1 MRDTNGHVPRPRFH
15 FTPQRNWM
23 NDPNGLVYD
32 RGLWHLYFQY
42 NPEGADWGN
51 MSWGHATSPGLR
63 HWTEHEVAL
72 RYRDGEQVFSGSVVA
87 TPAGSG
93 SDLGAAGSG
102 SDSADGGA
110 LLTAFYTSA
119 YDDDHQAQS
128 RATSRDGGYTWQ
140 PDPQN
145 PVLDRGTSA
154 FRDPKVIRFTD
165 AAGTTRYV
173 MLTVEADDR
182 QVLFYSSPDLRSW
195 KHVSTFGPLG
205 ETGVVWE
212 CPDLV
217 PLAVDGDPDDVRW
230 VLLLSTNPVGDDP
243 DPDGSSMHY
252 VVGSFDGA
260 VFRSD
265 AAELTRLDHG
275 RDFYAGV
282 TFDSAPGGEAVMLG
296 WMSNWRYAAA
306 FPSSPWRG
314 AMSLPRRMSLRT
326 VAGAVR
332 LVQQPVE
339 FVGELLADAAG
350 STVFAASQPADF
362 TLSGHSLVEL
372 AWDPAATGA
381 LQLQLRGD
389 ADALVELTH
398 DPSSNVLSVT
408 RSGAAME
415 AVHPDFPS
423 TSTVALPGA
432 AAADAVDAAA
442 GRVRLLMSLDGPLL
456 EVFANDGEVTVSNLV
471 VLGAGSITATLT
483 TEQPGPISMSV
494 VDFPDHSTLER
505 SREMEG
511 ANR

>member
-1 MRDTNGHVPRPRFH
+1 MQAPNGHVPRPRFH

-51 MSWGHATSPGLR
+51 MSWGHATSPDLR
-63 HWTEHEVAL
+63 RWTEHEVAL
-72 RYRDGEQVFSGSVVA
+72 RYREGEQVFSGSVVA
-87 TPAGSG
+87 TASGSEPAGSG
-93 SDLGAAGSG
+93 AGSG
-102 SDSADGGA
+102 AADGGA

-128 RATSRDGGYTWQ
+128 MATSRDGGYTWQ

-182 QVLFYSSPDLRSW
+182 QVLFYSSRDLRSW
-195 KHVSTFGPLG
+195 EHVSTFGPLG

-217 PLAVDGDPDDVRW
+217 PLAVDGDPADIRW

-252 VVGSFDGA
+252 VIGSFDGA

-265 AAELTRLDHG
+265 AADLTRLDHG

-282 TFDSAPGGEAVMLG
+282 TFDSAPGGEAIMLA

-306 FPSSPWRG
+306 IPSSPWRG

-326 VAGAVR
+326 VAGTVR
-332 LVQQPVE
+332 LVQQPVG
-339 FVGELLADAAG
+339 FVGELLAGATP
-350 STVFAASQPADF
+350 STVFGASEPAEF
-362 TLSGHSLVEL
+362 TLSGHSLLEL

-381 LQLQLRGD
+381 PRLQLRGD
-389 ADALVELTH
+389 ADALVEVSH
-398 DPSSNVLSVT
+398 DPSTHVLSVT
-408 RSGAAME
+408 RSGAATE
-415 AVHPDFPS
+415 GVHPDFPS
-423 TSTVALPGA
+423 TSTVTLPGS
-432 AAADAVDAAA
+432 ADDPV
-442 GRVRLLMSLDGPLL
+442 GLLVSLDGPLL
-456 EVFANDGEVTVSNLV
+456 EVFANDGETTVSNLV
-471 VLGAGSITATLT
+471 ILGAGPIAAKLT
-483 TEQPGPISMSV
+483 TELPGPVSALV
-494 VDFPDHSTLER
+494 ADVPAPEAA
-505 SREMEG
+505 SRELESDG
-511 ANR
+511 VKR

>member
-15 FTPQRNWM
+15 FTPERNWM

-42 NPEGADWGN
+42 NPEGTDWGN
-51 MSWGHATSPGLR
+51 MSWGHATSPDLR

-87 TPAGSG
+87 TPA
-93 SDLGAAGSG
+93 
-102 SDSADGGA
+102 DGETDA
-110 LLTAFYTSA
+110 SLLTAFYTSA

-128 RATSRDGGYTWQ
+128 LATSRDGGYTWHS
-140 PDPQN
+140 DPQN
-145 PVLDRGTSA
+145 PVVDRGTSA
-154 FRDPKVIRFTD
+154 FRDPKVIRVTD
-165 AAGTTRYV
+165 ADGAPLWV

-182 QVLFYSSPDLRSW
+182 QVLFFSSPDLRLW

-265 AAELTRLDHG
+265 AAGLTRLDHG

-282 TFDSAPGGEAVMLG
+282 TFDSAPGGEAVMLA

-314 AMSLPRRMSLRT
+314 AMSLPRRLSLRS
-326 VAGAVR
+326 VDGEVR
-332 LVQQPVE
+332 LVQHPMG
-339 FVGELLADAAG
+339 FVGEMLAGAVP
-350 STVFAASQPADF
+350 STVFGATSPAEF

-372 AWDPAATGA
+372 AWDPAGTGT
-381 LQLQLRGD
+381 LRVQFRGY
-389 ADALVELTH
+389 ADALVELRH

-408 RSGAAME
+408 RRGAAME
-415 AVHPDFPS
+415 AVHPDFPA
-423 TSTVALPGA
+423 TSTVELPDNG
-432 AAADAVDAAA
+432 D
-442 GRVRLLMSLDGPLL
+442 RPLRLLMSLDGPLL
-456 EVFANDGEVTVSNLV
+456 EVFACDGEATISNLV
-471 VLGAGSITATLT
+471 VLGAGPVATTLATELHGPFSLT
-483 TEQPGPISMSV
+483 VAEPH
-494 VDFPDHSTLER
+494 DA
-505 SREMEG
+505 EG
-511 ANR
+511 RASPALSAALG

>member
-1 MRDTNGHVPRPRFH
+1 MHAPNGHVPRPRFH

-51 MSWGHATSPGLR
+51 MSWGHATSPDLR

-72 RYRDGEQVFSGSVVA
+72 RYRDGEQVFSGSIVA
-87 TPAGSG
+87 T
-93 SDLGAAGSG
+93 GAAAGAADSG
-102 SDSADGGA
+102 AGHDSADGGT

-154 FRDPKVIRFTD
+154 FRDPKVVRVTD
-165 AAGTTRYV
+165 AAGATRYV

-182 QVLFYSSPDLRSW
+182 QVLFYASPDLRTW
-195 KHVSTFGPLG
+195 EHVSTFGPLG
-205 ETGVVWE
+205 ATGVVWE

-217 PLAVDGDPDDVRW
+217 PLAVDGDPDDIRW

-243 DPDGSSMHY
+243 NPDGSSMHY
-252 VVGSFDGA
+252 IVGSFDG
-260 VFRSD
+260 VSFTPD
-265 AAELTRLDHG
+265 VAELTRLDHG

-282 TFDSAPGGEAVMLG
+282 TFDSAPDGEAIMLA
-296 WMSNWRYAAA
+296 WMSNWRYAGA

-326 VAGAVR
+326 VAGVVR
-332 LVQQPVE
+332 LVQQPVG
-339 FVGELLADAAG
+339 FVGELLAGAEA
-350 STVFAASQPADF
+350 STFVGASQPADF

-372 AWDPAATGA
+372 AWDPASTGA
-381 LQLQLRGD
+381 LRLLLRGD
-389 ADALVELTH
+389 ADALVELSH
-398 DPSSNVLSVT
+398 EPSSNVLIVT
-408 RSGAAME
+408 RGGAAME
-415 AVHPDFPS
+415 AVHPNFPS
-423 TSTVALPGA
+423 TSTVVLPGSG
-432 AAADAVDAAA
+432 DQPL
-442 GRVRLLMSLDGPLL
+442 RLLVSLDGHLL
-456 EVFANDGEVTVSNLV
+456 EVFANDGEATVSNLV
-471 VLGAGSITATLT
+471 LLGAGPILATLI
-483 TEQPGPISMSV
+483 TELPGPISATV
-494 VDFPDHSTLER
+494 VDVTVPDVATRELELD
-505 SREMEG
+505 G
-511 ANR
+511 VNR

>member
-1 MRDTNGHVPRPRFH
+1 MRATNGHVPRPRFH

-51 MSWGHATSPGLR
+51 MSWGHATSADLR

-72 RYRDGEQVFSGSVVA
+72 RYRDGEQIFSGSVVA
-87 TPAGSG
+87 TPVAS
-93 SDLGAAGSG
+93 AAGSASAG
-102 SDSADGGA
+102 ADSADDET

-128 RATSRDGGYTWQ
+128 RAISRDGGYTWE
-140 PDPQN
+140 PDSQN

-165 AAGTTRYV
+165 DDGTTRYV

-182 QVLFYSSPDLRSW
+182 QVLFYSSSDLRSW
-195 KHVSTFGPLG
+195 QFLSSFGPLG
-205 ETGVVWE
+205 DTGVVWE

-217 PLAVDGDPDDVRW
+217 PLAVDGDPDDTRW

-243 DPDGSSMHY
+243 DAAGSSMSY
-252 VVGSFDGA
+252 IIGAFDG
-260 VFRSD
+260 VSFTPD
-265 AAELTRLDHG
+265 ASELTRLDHG

-282 TFDSAPGGEAVMLG
+282 TFDSAPDGEAVMLG
-296 WMSNWRYAAA
+296 WMSNWRYAGA

-326 VAGAVR
+326 VAGTVR
-332 LVQQPVE
+332 LVQQPVG
-339 FVGELLADAAG
+339 FVGELLAGAVP
-350 STVFAASQPADF
+350 STVSGASRLADF

-372 AWDPAATGA
+372 EWDPASTGT
-381 LQLQLRGD
+381 LRLQLRGD
-389 ADALVELTH
+389 ADALVELSH
-398 DPSSNVLSVT
+398 EPSSNELSVT

-423 TSTVALPGA
+423 TSTVALPGEG
-432 AAADAVDAAA
+432 D
-442 GRVRLLMSLDGPLL
+442 RPLRLLVSLDGPLL
-456 EVFANDGEVTVSNLV
+456 EVFANDGEATVSNLV
-471 VLGAGSITATLT
+471 VLGVGPVSSTLT
-483 TEQPGPISMSV
+483 IERPGPV
-494 VDFPDHSTLER
+494 AVTVADVHSPEVGRRALELD
-505 SREMEG
+505 G